1 MELLA
6 VITRGDDAFLAS
18 TVLVVVIFIGLL
30 FAISR

>member
-6 VITRGDDAFLAS
+6 VITRGDDAFLAF
-18 TVLVVVIFIGLL
+18 TALMVVLFVALL